1 MTHAFDEFQ
10 SSLGEVRLARE
21 QAEIMRDQLLAEYQ
35 RIRDEEVNLPENQR
49 NAPQRCL
56 GREAMRKAIA
66 AANRA
71 IASID
76 QALREMERV
85 TDDDPADA

>member
-1 MTHAFDEFQ
+1 MTAMSESHEDNLKNLTEIRRARQQAQ
-10 SSLGEVRLARE
+10 SLC
-21 QAEIMRDQLLAEYQ
+21 DQLTAEYL
-35 RIRDEEVNLPENQR
+35 RLEEDYIDHAQTQSINSEQSE
-49 NAPQRCL
+49 Q

-76 QALREMERV
+76 QAIREMGQIKE
-85 TDDDPADA
+85 